1 MATGFYYYLIYQY
14 GWQRWKLVHLL
25 KGPRVPMAK
34 FYMPFLAI
42 PIALNHPYRPLFRLA
57 GVGVVQ
63 AV

>member
-1 MATGFYYYLIYQY
+1 MAKVEISAFAQ
-14 GWQRWKLVHLL
+14 
-25 KGPRVPMAK
+25 GPRVPMAK